1 VNVNTLRL
9 SDIMRHVT
17 KHLAT
22 HPQKRMH
29 VWMAD
34 MIVQKIETK
43 NQFCLCGA
51 NLNINFFVFFFTS
64 GKIQN

>member
-1 VNVNTLRL
+1 
-9 SDIMRHVT
+9 VT

-22 HPQKRMH
+22 HPQERMH

-43 NQFCLCGA
+43 NQFCLFGE
-51 NLNINFFVFFFTS
+51 NLNINFSLFLFKLLQAKL
-64 GKIQN
+64 KINWRLSEIKL